1 MFNEHVLMKV
11 QHPKLLSTL
20 LHSCTP
26 ALLSLLLLSCVG
38 KAVPPDE
45 DGHALWLRD
54 SLNVKRYPL
63 NPSSPLVLL
72 NHWDN
77 PDGTVERGYAGHSI
91 WRWEEL
97 PDSVS
102 PRYAE
107 YARACASIGIN
118 GTVLNNVN
126 AKPMM
131 LTSAMLAKAAVI
143 ARELRPYGIRV
154 FLSVN
159 FATPQA
165 LGELPTADP
174 LDSRVGEWWKQKV
187 AEIYA
192 LIPDFGGFLVKANS
206 EGEPGPMDFGRTHAD
221 GANMLADALAP
232 YGGIVMWRAFV
243 YAPNSPD
250 RACQAYDE
258 FMPLD
263 GKFRDNVILQVKNGP
278 VDFQPREPLSPLFFS
293 MKHTRVM
300 PELQI
305 TQEYL
310 GQSIHTVFLAV
321 QWSEFFKSLQ
331 ASPKSSPEGEDF
343 KSPLLQEGKGETI
356 AGVAN
361 IGDDTNWCGSDMAQA
376 NWYAFGRLAQD
387 PTLPPAQIAREWL
400 TKTFTADPR
409 FVEPMTDVLLRSYE
423 AAVDYMMPMGLHHL
437 FAWGHHYGPE
447 PWCSPRGARPDWTP
461 PYYHRADSLG
471 IGFDRTL
478 QGSGAVTQYGDSLC
492 ALYNDP
498 LTCPEEYILWFHHL
512 PWTFTRPDWKDA
524 VGHSQNLWQRLCW
537 HYDRGVREAEYAL
550 GVWQKMKPYVD
561 NLRYE
566 RQLQRFRQ
574 QAMDARWWRDA
585 CMLYFATFSRQPLPA
600 DSPAPT
606 HTLDSLMRFHLPISN
621 YEPAPFGQ
629 R

>member
-38 KAVPPDE
+38 KAVPPDN
-45 DGHALWLRD
+45 DGHSLWLRD

-63 NPSSPLVLL
+63 NPSSSLILL

-77 PDGTVERGYAGHSI
+77 PDGTIERGYAGHSI
-91 WRWEEL
+91 WRWDEL

-102 PRYAE
+102 SRYAE

-126 AKPMM
+126 AKPIM
-131 LTSAMLAKAAVI
+131 LTSAMLTKAAVI
-143 ARELRPYGIRV
+143 ASELRPYGIRV

-187 AEIYA
+187 SEIYS

-221 GANMLADALAP
+221 GANLLADALAP

-263 GKFRDNVILQVKNGP
+263 GQFRDNVILQVKNGP
-278 VDFQPREPLSPLFFS
+278 VDFQPREPLSPLLFS

-343 KSPLLQEGKGETI
+343 KSPLLQEGKGEAI

-387 PTLPPAQIAREWL
+387 PTLSPAQIAREWL

-478 QGSGAVTQYGDSLC
+478 QGSGAVAQYGDSLC

-524 VGHSQNLWQRLCW
+524 EGHSQNLWQRLCW

-550 GVWQKMKPYVD
+550 GVWQKMMPYVD

-585 CMLYFATFSRQPLPA
+585 CLLYFATFSRQPLPA

-606 HTLDSLMRFHLPISN
+606 HSLDSLMRFHLPISN